1 MSALVIRLPAQ
12 PVTASTEFDFVL
24 SRDGST
30 MESHGSAPAAVLP
43 AAGRAGTELVA
54 LVPVQ
59 MISWHRVELPKGT
72 TAASARLRAVLEGL
86 LEDQLLDEPESLH
99 FAVQPQAKAGAALW
113 VAVCD
118 RMWLR
123 GALQVLEAVQRPVAR
138 IVPEFAPEGQPVLYV
153 IGDPEQPLLV
163 AAGAEGVSALPL
175 SAQALALL
183 PPWLEGA
190 PCVAEPSVAALAEQV
205 LQRPPTLQQ
214 APQRWLQ
221 SAQSAWDLAQ
231 FDLTSSGRARAWK
244 KFGTAWADLLAA
256 PQWKPARWGVILLL
270 ALNVLGLNAWAWRE
284 RSALDGRREAI
295 RQTLTQ
301 TFPQVKV
308 VVDAPVQMEREV
320 AALRQRTGAT
330 SGRDLEAM
338 LGALAAALPAPRPIG
353 GLEYAGGELRVKGLN
368 YSPDEA
374 RGAAVALKRQGYSAT
389 LQGDTL
395 VIAPAAAS

>member
-1 MSALVIRLPAQ
+1 
-12 PVTASTEFDFVL
+12 
-24 SRDGST
+24 
-30 MESHGSAPAAVLP
+30 
-43 AAGRAGTELVA
+43 
-54 LVPVQ
+54 
-59 MISWHRVELPKGT
+59 
-72 TAASARLRAVLEGL
+72 
-86 LEDQLLDEPESLH
+86 
-99 FAVQPQAKAGAALW
+99 
-113 VAVCD
+113 
-118 RMWLR
+118 
-123 GALQVLEAVQRPVAR
+123 
-138 IVPEFAPEGQPVLYV
+138 
-153 IGDPEQPLLV
+153 
-163 AAGAEGVSALPL
+163 
-175 SAQALALL
+175 
-183 PPWLEGA
+183 
-190 PCVAEPSVAALAEQV
+190 VAALAEQV

-221 SAQSAWDLAQ
+221 STQSAWDLAQ

-244 KFGTAWADLLAA
+244 KLGTAWADLLAA

-284 RSALDGRREAI
+284 RSALDDKREAI

-338 LGALAAALPAPRPIG
+338 LSALATSLPSPRPIG
-353 GLEYAGGELRVKGLN
+353 GLEYSGGELRIKGLN

-374 RGAAVALKRQGYSAT
+374 RGAATALKRQGYSAT
-389 LQGDTL
+389 LQGDAL

>member
-1 MSALVIRLPAQ
+1 
-12 PVTASTEFDFVL
+12 
-24 SRDGST
+24 
-30 MESHGSAPAAVLP
+30 METHGAAPAAVLP

-54 LVPVQ
+54 LVPVE

-72 TAASARLRAVLEGL
+72 TAASPRLRAVLEGL
-86 LEDQLLDEPESLH
+86 LEDQLLDEPEALH
-99 FAVQPQAKAGAALW
+99 FAVQPQAKAGSALW

-118 RMWLR
+118 RNWLR
-123 GALQVLEAVQRPVAR
+123 SAMQVLESVERPVTR
-138 IVPEFAPEGQPVLYV
+138 IVPEFTPEGQPVLYV
-153 IGDPEQPLLV
+153 TGAPEQALLV
-163 AAGAEGVSALPL
+163 AAGAEGVAALPL
-175 SAQALALL
+175 STQALALL

-205 LQRPPTLQQ
+205 LQRQPTLQQ

-231 FDLTSSGRARAWK
+231 FDLSSSGRARAWK
-244 KFGTAWADLLAA
+244 KLGTAWADLLAA
-256 PQWKPARWGVILLL
+256 PQWKPARWGILLLL

-284 RSALDGRREAI
+284 RSALDDKREAI

-338 LGALAAALPAPRPIG
+338 LAALSAALPAPRPVSAV
-353 GLEYAGGELRVKGLN
+353 EYTGGELRVKGLN

-374 RGAAVALKRQGYSAT
+374 RSVVAALKRQGYSASQ
-389 LQGDTL
+389 QGDAL
-395 VIAPAAAS
+395 VVAPGSAS